1 MFDRTTKVLLALI
14 AIALWLQLLR
24 AWFVPFP
31 TRAQTQ
37 AGTEAPIPV
46 TMTAAGGMVYVATG
60 DGMLYGYA
68 AADLAKRLEKR
79 IGEK

>member
-14 AIALWLQLLR
+14 ALALWLHLLR
-24 AWFVPFP
+24 PWLVPVP
-31 TRAQTQ
+31 TQAQTQ

-46 TMTAAGGMVYVATG
+46 TMTAADDIIYVATG

-68 AADLAKRLEKR
+68 AANLAKRMEKR